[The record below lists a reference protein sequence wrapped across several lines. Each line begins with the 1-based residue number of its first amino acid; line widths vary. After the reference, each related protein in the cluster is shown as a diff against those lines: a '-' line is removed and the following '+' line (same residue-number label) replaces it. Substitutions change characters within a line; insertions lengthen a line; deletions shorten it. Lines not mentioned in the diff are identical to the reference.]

1 MSIERFGVGTAGSAS
16 QKLPFSKAV
25 RAGGFVFVSGQIAV
39 DSKGEVINGGIV
51 EQSRQTLDNVKAILE
66 STGLG
71 LKDVVKATVWLEDA
85 RDFWSFNRV
94 WVEYFG
100 SDLPARSCGEA
111 KLMSAC
117 KVEVEVIAYQ
127 GDHAV

>member
-100 SDLPARSCGEA
+100 SDLPARSCVES

>member
-39 DSKGEVINGGIV
+39 GANGEVINGGIV
-51 EQSRQTLDNVKAILE
+51 EQSRQTLDNVNAILE
-66 STGLG
+66 SVGLG

-100 SDLPARSCGEA
+100 SDLPARSCVQSL
-111 KLMSAC
+111 LMSAC

-127 GDHAV
+127 GDSAV

>member
-39 DSKGEVINGGIV
+39 GADGEVVNGGIV

-66 STGLG
+66 SVGLG

-100 SDLPARSCGEA
+100 AELPARSCVQSL
-111 KLMSAC
+111 LMSAC

-127 GDHAV
+127 AETTG